1 MQGAEGLH
9 RLLLGGQQSEA
20 ALLEEVLKAA
30 PTEACE
36 LFLQPRQRQLAPPRG
51 QLLGAHTLL
60 VEQLKNPLQLH
71 VRGAQR
77 PPRTALVAYQ
87 GRQCCLVWETVR
99 DLIWPN
105 LMGLETL
112 CPRGRKQ
119 RAKRRRERIVGMRER
134 RVEHLLPERW
144 HRPR

>member
-9 RLLLGGQQSEA
+9 RLLLGGHQSEA
-20 ALLEEVLKAA
+20 ALLEKVLEAA

-36 LFLQPRQRQLAPPRG
+36 LLLQPRQRQLAPPRG
-51 QLLGAHTLL
+51 QLLGAHALL
-60 VEQLKNPLQLH
+60 VEQLKHPLQPH

-77 PPRTALVAYQ
+77 PPRTALVAYE
-87 GRQCCLVWETVR
+87 GRQCCIVWEIVR
-99 DLIWPN
+99 DVIWPN
-105 LMGLETL
+105 LVGLETL

-119 RAKRRRERIVGMRER
+119 HVKRRHERLVGMRGR
-134 RVEHLLPERW
+134 ALVPERW